1 MSLDP
6 NAVPTPAAGGETPG
20 AAEMP
25 TTKSTVSAD
34 ILRDADDFS
43 LTLGGPLFQAF
54 RRAHLSDDDLH
65 LLARRMITISMV
77 AWLPLLLF
85 STWDGHVV
93 GNSVTVPFLRDIETH
108 IRFLVVVPLLLM
120 AEPIV
125 HLRLRPIARSFLD
138 RNLIP
143 EAALPEFDAI
153 LRSALRLRNS
163 VIPEVLLL
171 VAVYAVGVL
180 IVWRQHT
187 ILGASTWYV
196 TSSAQGARLFPAGIW
211 YGYVSLPIFQFL
223 LLRWYLRLFIWVR
236 FLWQVS
242 RIHLNLVPTHPDRV
256 GGLGLLANTAFA
268 FNLLLLAHGTMVA
281 AQIAN
286 RILFLGEPLAEF
298 KFEIAAVLLF
308 LLCVVVGPLFFFAVQ
323 LARTKRRGLL
333 EYGNFAE
340 QYVREFDTKWLRT
353 GVPHTEVLG
362 SGDIQSLADLA
373 NSFEVVRGMRLAP
386 VTRDTFLQLGV
397 AVLAPIVPL
406 LLTAM
411 PLETLLN
418 KLLGL
423 VF

>member
-1 MSLDP
+1 MSIDP
-6 NAVPTPAAGGETPG
+6 NPAAPTLV
-20 AAEMP
+20 AAR
-25 TTKSTVSAD
+25 STESTLDAD
-34 ILRDADDFS
+34 ILQDAEKFS
-43 LTLGGPLFQAF
+43 LIVGGPLFQMF
-54 RRAHLSDDDLH
+54 RRAHLSDDALQ
-65 LLARRMITISMV
+65 LLARRMLTISMV

-120 AEPIV
+120 AEPVV

-143 EAALPEFDAI
+143 ERALPEFDAI
-153 LRSALRLRNS
+153 LRSAFRLRNS
-163 VIPEVLLL
+163 VIAEVLML
-171 VAVYAVGVL
+171 VAVYVVGVL
-180 IVWRQHT
+180 IVWRRHT

-196 TSSAQGARLFPAGIW
+196 TSSAQGARLFPAGVW
-211 YGYVSLPIFQFL
+211 YGLVSLPIFQFL
-223 LLRWYLRLFIWVR
+223 LLRWYFRLFIWTR

-242 RIHLNLVPTHPDRV
+242 RIRLNLVPTHPDRV
-256 GGLGLLANTAFA
+256 GGLGLLANAAFA

-281 AQIAN
+281 AQVAN
-286 RILFLGEPLAEF
+286 RVLFLGEPLAEF

-333 EYGNFAE
+333 EYGTLAE
-340 QYVREFDTKWLRT
+340 QYVRKFDSKWLRS
-353 GVPHTEVLG
+353 GVPHSELLG

-386 VTRDTFLQLGV
+386 VTRDTFLQLTV

-406 LLTAM
+406 LLTSM
-411 PLETLLN
+411 PLETLVN

>member
-6 NAVPTPAAGGETPG
+6 NAVPTLTARAETPG

-34 ILRDADDFS
+34 ILRDAEDFS
-43 LTLGGPLFQAF
+43 LILGGPLFQVF
-54 RRAHLSDDDLH
+54 RRAHLSDDALN

-85 STWDGHVV
+85 STWDGHAV

-120 AEPIV
+120 AEPVV

-143 EAALPEFDAI
+143 EAALPEFDAS
-153 LRSALRLRNS
+153 LRSAFRLRNS

-171 VAVYAVGVL
+171 VAVYVIGVL
-180 IVWRQHT
+180 IVWRRHT

-196 TSSAQGARLFPAGIW
+196 TSSAQGAQLFPAGIW

-223 LLRWYLRLFIWVR
+223 LLRWYFRLFIWIR

-242 RIHLNLVPTHPDRV
+242 RIRLNLVPTHPDRV
-256 GGLGLLANTAFA
+256 GGLGLLANAAFA

>member
-1 MSLDP
+1 MSIDP
-6 NAVPTPAAGGETPG
+6 NPAAPTLV
-20 AAEMP
+20 AAR
-25 TTKSTVSAD
+25 STESTLDAD
-34 ILRDADDFS
+34 ILQDAEKFS
-43 LTLGGPLFQAF
+43 LIVGGPLFQMF
-54 RRAHLSDDDLH
+54 RRAHLSDDALQ
-65 LLARRMITISMV
+65 LLARRMLTISMV

-120 AEPIV
+120 AEPVV

-143 EAALPEFDAI
+143 ERALPEFDAI
-153 LRSALRLRNS
+153 LRSAFRLRNS
-163 VIPEVLLL
+163 VIAEVLML
-171 VAVYAVGVL
+171 VAVYVVGVL
-180 IVWRQHT
+180 IVWRRHT

-196 TSSAQGARLFPAGIW
+196 TSSAQGARLFPAGVW
-211 YGYVSLPIFQFL
+211 YGLVSLPIFQFL
-223 LLRWYLRLFIWVR
+223 LLRWYFRLFIWTR

-242 RIHLNLVPTHPDRV
+242 RIRLNLVPTHPDRV
-256 GGLGLLANTAFA
+256 GGLGLLANAAFA

-281 AQIAN
+281 AQVAN
-286 RILFLGEPLAEF
+286 RVLFLGEPLAEF

-333 EYGNFAE
+333 EYGTFAE
-340 QYVREFDTKWLRT
+340 QYVRQFDAKWLRS
-353 GVPHTEVLG
+353 GVPHSELLG

-386 VTRDTFLQLGV
+386 VTRDTFIQLTV
-397 AVLAPIVPL
+397 AVLAPLVPL
-406 LLTAM
+406 LLTVM
-411 PLETLLN
+411 PLETLVN

>member
-1 MSLDP
+1 MISTT
-6 NAVPTPAAGGETPG
+6 ATIPTATALNNEILQD
-20 AAEMP
+20 AEH
-25 TTKSTVSAD
+25 
-34 ILRDADDFS
+34 FS
-43 LTLGGPLFQAF
+43 LIQGGPLFQLF
-54 RRAHLSDDDLH
+54 IRAHLSDDGLH
-65 LLARRMITISMV
+65 LLVRRMVAISMV

-85 STWDGHVV
+85 SAWDHHVV

-108 IRFLVVVPLLLM
+108 VRFLVVVPLLLM
-120 AEPIV
+120 AEMVV
-125 HLRLRPIARSFLD
+125 HRRLRPLARSFID

-153 LRSALRLRNS
+153 LRSASRLRNS
-163 VIPEVLLL
+163 VLVEVLLL
-171 VAVYAVGVL
+171 VAVYTVGVL
-180 IVWRQHT
+180 IVWRRHT
-187 ILGASTWYV
+187 ILEASTWYV

-223 LLRWYLRLFIWVR
+223 LLRWYFRLFIWGR

-242 RIHLNLVPTHPDRV
+242 RIRLNLVPTHPDRV
-256 GGLGLLANTAFA
+256 GGLGVLANAAFA
-268 FNLLLLAHGTMVA
+268 FNVLLLAHGTMVA
-281 AQIAN
+281 AQVGN
-286 RILFLGEPLAEF
+286 RILFLGEPLSEF
-298 KFEIAAVLLF
+298 KYEIAAVLLF

-333 EYGNFAE
+333 EYGTFAE
-340 QYVREFDTKWLRT
+340 QYVREFDTKWLRSGAT
-353 GVPHTEVLG
+353 HAEPLLG

-373 NSFEVVRGMRLAP
+373 NSFEVVRSIRIAP
-386 VTRDTFLQLGV
+386 VTRDTFLQLTV

-406 LLTAM
+406 LLTTM

>member
-6 NAVPTPAAGGETPG
+6 NAVPTLTARAETPG

-34 ILRDADDFS
+34 ILRDAEDFS
-43 LTLGGPLFQAF
+43 LILGGPLFQVF
-54 RRAHLSDDDLH
+54 RRAHLSDDALN

-85 STWDGHVV
+85 STWDGHAV

-120 AEPIV
+120 AEPVV

-143 EAALPEFDAI
+143 EAALPEFDAS
-153 LRSALRLRNS
+153 LRSAFRLRKS

-171 VAVYAVGVL
+171 VAVYVVGVL
-180 IVWRQHT
+180 IVWRRHT

-196 TSSAQGARLFPAGIW
+196 TSSAQGAQLFPAGIW

-223 LLRWYLRLFIWVR
+223 LLRWYFRLFIWIR

-242 RIHLNLVPTHPDRV
+242 RLRLSLIPTHPDRL
-256 GGLGLLANTAFA
+256 GGLGFLSNTAYA
-268 FNLLLLAHGTMVA
+268 FEVLLLAHGALLA

-286 RILFLGEPLAEF
+286 RIFFAGARLPEF
-298 KFEIAAVLLF
+298 KLAIAAVAAF
-308 LLCVVVGPLFFFAVQ
+308 LLCLVFGPLLLFAPQ
-323 LARTKRRGLL
+323 LARTKRTGLN
-333 EYGNFAE
+333 EYGTLAE
-340 QYVREFDTKWLRT
+340 RYVRDFDVKWLR
-353 GVPHTEVLG
+353 GGAPGDEPLMG
-362 SGDIQSLADLA
+362 SGDIQSLADLS
-373 NSFEVVRGMRLAP
+373 NSFEVVRSMRLAP
-386 VTRDTFLQLGV
+386 VTRDALLQLT
-397 AVLAPIVPL
+397 ASVLVPL
-406 LLTAM
+406 V
-411 PLETLLN
+411 PL
-418 KLLGL
+418 
-423 VF
+423 